1 MKIRTSILSL
11 SAILMVAAIPARI
24 NDKDIVDTAV
34 AAGSFKTLV
43 KLVKDAGLVEV
54 LKSEG
59 PFTVLAPTDAAF
71 AKVPKAVLK
80 KLAGDKNLLKS
91 VLTYHVISGKVLST
105 DLKEGSVKTVQGEN
119 VKINLHSGAFFNKS
133 NVVKADIMTS
143 NGVIHVIDSVLL
155 PPTVAAKL

>member
-11 SAILMVAAIPARI
+11 SAILMVAAIPARVQE
-24 NDKDIVDTAV
+24 KDIVDTAV

-43 KLVKDAGLVEV
+43 KLVKDAGLVET
-54 LKSEG
+54 LKSAG

-80 KLAGDKNLLKS
+80 KLAGNKELLKS

-105 DLKEGSVKTVQGEN
+105 DLKEGSVATVQGEK
-119 VKINLHSGAFFNKS
+119 VKINLHGGAFFNKS
-133 NVVKADIMTS
+133 KVVKADIMTS

-155 PPTVAAKL
+155 PPSVAAKL

>member
-11 SAILMVAAIPARI
+11 TAILLVAAIPART
-24 NDKDIVDTAV
+24 NEKDIVDTAV

-43 KLVKDAGLVEV
+43 KLVKDAGLVET

-59 PFTVLAPTDAAF
+59 PFTVLAPTDEAF

-80 KLAGDKNLLKS
+80 KLAGNKALLKS

-105 DLKEGSVKTVQGEN
+105 DLKEGSVATVQGEK
-119 VKINLHSGAFFNKS
+119 VKINLHGGAFFNKS
-133 NVVKADIMTS
+133 KVVKADIMTS

>member
-11 SAILMVAAIPARI
+11 SAILMVSAIPARL

-59 PFTVLAPTDAAF
+59 PFTVLAPTDKAF

-119 VKINLHSGAFFNKS
+119 VKINLHGGAFFNKS
-133 NVVKADIMTS
+133 KVVTADIMTS

>member
-11 SAILMVAAIPARI
+11 SAILMVAAIPART
-24 NDKDIVDTAV
+24 NEKDIVDTAV

-43 KLVKDAGLVEV
+43 KLVKDAGLVET
-54 LKSEG
+54 LKSAG

-80 KLAGDKNLLKS
+80 KLAGNKELLKS

-105 DLKEGSVKTVQGEN
+105 DLKEGSVATVQGEK
-119 VKINLHSGAFFNKS
+119 VKINLHGGAFFNKS
-133 NVVKADIMTS
+133 KVVKADIMTS

-155 PPTVAAKL
+155 PPSVAAKL